1 MDRAK
6 TLMAHVVPPAPR
18 PSPRPLPSGSGFLRA
33 ERERFAS
40 DLRLHAEAAAG
51 RLASGDVSAAVSL
64 AHRVRGV
71 GATLGFP
78 DLAAE
83 AAVLEE
89 GQAGARGERSARAG
103 WESWLARCIGAG
115 DAWRNDSASER
126 MNEPSPRGGERM
138 EGE

>member
-6 TLMAHVVPPAPR
+6 TLMAHVVPPAQR
-18 PSPRPLPSGSGFLRA
+18 PSSRPFPSGSGFLRA

-64 AHRVRGV
+64 AHRVRGI

-78 DLAAE
+78 DLASE
-83 AAVLEE
+83 AAALED
-89 GQAGARGERSARAG
+89 GWAQSTGEASARAA
-103 WESWLARCIGAG
+103 WENWLARCIGAG
-115 DAWRNDSASER
+115 ETRPNDPASER